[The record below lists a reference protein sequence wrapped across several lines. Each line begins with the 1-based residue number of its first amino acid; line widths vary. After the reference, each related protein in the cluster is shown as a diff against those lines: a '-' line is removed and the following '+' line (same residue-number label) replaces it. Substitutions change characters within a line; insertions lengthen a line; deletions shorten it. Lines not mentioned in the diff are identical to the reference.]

1 MLEIASARAIFELVS
16 AAASSFRPSAMEK
29 EENYLQFV
37 SAEAIISEA
46 AFFLGDHN
54 SKTHRAK
61 AISSSALEHCIPLN

>member
-37 SAEAIISEA
+37 SRGDYSRG
-46 AFFLGDHN
+46 AFF
-54 SKTHRAK
+54 
-61 AISSSALEHCIPLN
+61 